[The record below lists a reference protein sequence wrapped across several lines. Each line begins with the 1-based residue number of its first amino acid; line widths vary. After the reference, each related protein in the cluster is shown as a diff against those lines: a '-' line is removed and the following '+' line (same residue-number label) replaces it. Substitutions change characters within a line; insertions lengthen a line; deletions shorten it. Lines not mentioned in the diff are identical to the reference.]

1 MRPLRLTLQAFGPFA
16 GVETIDFSS
25 LGSNPLFLINGPTG
39 AGKSS
44 ILDGICFALYGHTTS
59 SERDPSQM
67 RCDFA
72 LDYRLTE
79 VVFEFALGDKQY
91 RIRRVPFQDKPKTRG
106 EGFTT
111 QSAEA
116 QLWEHTGSDF
126 DTLLV
131 PRSVTDANSF
141 IGDLIGLT
149 IEQFRQVIVLPQG
162 KFRELL
168 LADSRE
174 REKIFG
180 QLFQTG
186 IYRRIEEQLKAQA
199 TGIVAE
205 VSKYQQVIKGIL
217 LSVEMNSEDE
227 LETTQLQLQPEI
239 VRAEKLRNDAF
250 TEKARIETE
259 HRNALHLFGL
269 FTQLHEKQ
277 QQLADLYTSG
287 RGIEQLRQQIKYA
300 ETADRISPFFDRNKR
315 NAVLVKQV
323 MEQLLETKHLNAIS
337 KERKLKAERL
347 YESAESNHKQIA
359 ELLINKERLERTR
372 LKVDRLTLVNR
383 NISSLQEISKEHE
396 KQRLEVAAKIENFKN
411 RKVSIEI
418 EITTIEELLSTEKDC
433 ELQLHSMSQLL
444 ENRERF
450 ENVIV
455 DENICINQL
464 KNFTESYE
472 FDKQIFLG
480 VEKSTTQIEIKWHS
494 GQAAYLASTL
504 EEQQPCPVCGSLEHP
519 APAKMSL
526 DLAGAEQ
533 IISKEDVDK
542 AKAELRIAR
551 EVMQASNK
559 VMDDSVYKLHIIQHE
574 KNRIRSD
581 LGDYLDRTVDDLR
594 GLVKSFQ
601 VQLLDINE
609 KKKQKE
615 ICKTKITEL
624 CNWMQESET
633 AREKQSVD
641 MLDTKERLIQE
652 QVKARELD
660 GDMDDRWLIEG
671 VLEKELSLVIEKIT
685 TIEQEYQQ
693 ASILTRKAQS
703 EWDQTL
709 SRFQSLQEQLST
721 HTVEQELSQQVW
733 KTAINESVFVNESDF
748 ERSWLTDKQVDD
760 IRSQVNTHDVQISEL
775 NGSIAQLEKNT
786 GTRNCPKPSEIEVL
800 LQEKTVN
807 FEELDAS
814 YRKLYTRSEQLA
826 EVSRKLEHEREKHR
840 KLEESYKV
848 IGTLSDVANGH
859 TGNKISL
866 QRFVLSVLLDD
877 VLIQASERL
886 SIMSKGRYRLVRK
899 EDKVRGN
906 KASGLDLLV
915 EDGYSGKTR
924 SVATLSGGES
934 FIAALSLAL
943 GLSDVVQ
950 NYAGGIKLDTLFI
963 DEGFGSL
970 DVESL
975 DLAIRTL
982 VDLQASG
989 RMIGVISHVSE
1000 LKEQMALRIDITAG
1014 RSGSH
1019 ISTSVAA

>member
-16 GVETIDFSS
+16 GVETIDFSC

-72 LDYRLTE
+72 LDNHLTE
-79 VVFEFALGDKQY
+79 VIFEFSLGDKRY
-91 RIRRVPFQDKPKTRG
+91 RIRRAPLQDKPKIRG
-106 EGFTT
+106 DGFTT

-126 DTLLV
+126 DALLV
-131 PRSVTDANSF
+131 PRSVTDANSL
-141 IGDLIGLT
+141 IVGLIGLT

-205 VSKYQQVIKGIL
+205 VSKYQQVTKGIL
-217 LSVEMNSEDE
+217 LSVEMSSEEE
-227 LETTQLQLQPEI
+227 LKATQLELQPE
-239 VRAEKLRNDAF
+239 VALAEKLRNEAF
-250 TEKARIETE
+250 TEKTKIETE
-259 HRNALHLFGL
+259 HRNALHLFRL
-269 FTQLHEKQ
+269 FTQLHGKQ
-277 QQLADLYTSG
+277 KKLAELYASRG
-287 RGIEQLRQQIKYA
+287 GIEQLRQQLKHA
-300 ETADRISPFFDRNKR
+300 ETADRISSLFDRNKR
-315 NAVLVKQV
+315 NSELVKQL
-323 MEQLLETKHLNAIS
+323 MEQLVDAKHLLAIS
-337 KERKLKAERL
+337 KERKLKAETF
-347 YESAESNHKQIA
+347 YESAELNHRQIP

-372 LKVDRLTLVNR
+372 LKVDRLTRVNG
-383 NISSLQEISKEHE
+383 NISNLQEVLNEHE
-396 KQRLEVAAKIENFKN
+396 KQRLEVTAQIENFKN
-411 RKVSIEI
+411 RKALIEV
-418 EITTIEELLSTEKDC
+418 EITTIDDLLSTEKNCD
-433 ELQLHSMSQLL
+433 LQLSSMSQIL
-444 ENRERF
+444 ENRERL
-450 ENVIV
+450 EKIIV
-455 DENICINQL
+455 DTNIGINELENS
-464 KNFTESYE
+464 KESYE
-472 FDKQIFLG
+472 RDRQTFLDI
-480 VEKSTTQIEIKWHS
+480 EKNTTQIEIKWHS

-504 EEQQPCPVCGSLEHP
+504 NEQQPCPVCGSLEHP
-519 APAKMSL
+519 APANMSL
-526 DLAGAEQ
+526 NFAGSAQ
-533 IISKEDVDK
+533 IISKDVVDK
-542 AKAELRIAR
+542 SKAEVRIAR
-551 EVMQASNK
+551 EVMEASNK
-559 VMDDSVYKLHIIQHE
+559 MMDDIANKLRITQFE
-574 KNRIRSD
+574 KNRIQSE
-581 LGDYLDRTVDDLR
+581 LGDYSDQTVDELR

-609 KKKQKE
+609 KKNQKGN
-615 ICKTKITEL
+615 CNTKITEL
-624 CNWMQESET
+624 CKRMEESEAT
-633 AREKQSVD
+633 LLKQSAV
-641 MLDTKERLIQE
+641 MVDTKEKLIQE
-652 QVKARELD
+652 QVKAKELNE
-660 GDMDDRWLIEG
+660 DMDDRWIIEG
-671 VLEKELSLVIEKIT
+671 VLEKDLSLVIEKIT

-693 ASILTRKAQS
+693 ASISTRKAQS
-703 EWDQTL
+703 EWDQAL
-709 SRFQSLQEQLST
+709 SRFESLHDQLSKR
-721 HTVEQELSQQVW
+721 TVEQELSQQVW
-733 KTAINESVFVNESDF
+733 KTAINGSVFVDESDF
-748 ERSWLTDKQVDD
+748 ERSRLTDKQVDD
-760 IRSQVNTHDVQISEL
+760 IRSRVNAYDVQISEL
-775 NGSIAQLEKNT
+775 NGSIEQLEKNT
-786 GTRNCPKPSEIEVL
+786 GTSNCPKPSEVEER

-807 FEELDAS
+807 FEELDTD
-814 YRKLYTRSEQLA
+814 YRKLHIRSDQLA

-840 KLEESYKV
+840 KLEDSYKV
-848 IGTLSDVANGH
+848 IGTLSDVANGN

-950 NYAGGIKLDTLFI
+950 NYAGGIRLDTLFI

-1000 LKEQMALRIDITAG
+1000 LKEQMALRIDVTAG
-1014 RSGSH
+1014 RTGSN
-1019 ISTSVAA
+1019 ISTSVSV